1 MTATSTGDFTV
12 AFIGDSDGNLKK
24 AVIESAV
31 SGIEYANIPVAPGIY
46 RVTSYTWPCVPENHG
61 DVYCLSCITDV
72 FRLSSNFT
80 VLLTNL

>member
-61 DVYCLSCITDV
+61 DVYLFELYYRRFSTV
-72 FRLSSNFT
+72 FKLYSAPN
-80 VLLTNL
+80 